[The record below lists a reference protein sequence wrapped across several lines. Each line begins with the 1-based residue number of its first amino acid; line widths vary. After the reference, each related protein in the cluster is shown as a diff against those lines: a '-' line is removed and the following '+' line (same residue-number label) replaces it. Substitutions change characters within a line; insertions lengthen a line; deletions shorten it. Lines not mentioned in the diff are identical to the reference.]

1 MLSSHHNSV
10 VHTIVWLPRKMT
22 SQDKLDSI
30 DALFQQAE
38 AELAGHNPVSSMD
51 LYGTGLDQTEL
62 RSTTIKTVHAI
73 HSIEKSLSINNSET
87 KSHQEIKK
95 SASVTQ
101 QINTKTEQNA
111 RIRKRI
117 SELYDLAMKDDQELI
132 DEQLAPGAGDQ
143 FFMKEKETEIR
154 AAMAEIA
161 HTVKAIPTVLDQ
173 KRPSVEETI
182 SPDLKISDFDD
193 IVETATRDIIKNE
206 IGNILE
212 DLLPKRLENR
222 SISSNKKRKKT
233 QTKKTKTKKPRPKT
247 RLKKTQAKKTQAK
260 KTQAKKTQAKKTQAK
275 KTQSQKNSA
284 KKTQTKKTQAKK

>member
-1 MLSSHHNSV
+1 
-10 VHTIVWLPRKMT
+10 MT

-51 LYGTGLDQTEL
+51 LYGTSLDQTEL

-117 SELYDLAMKDDQELI
+117 SELYDLAIKDDQELI

-161 HTVKAIPTVLDQ
+161 HTVKAIPTVQDQ

-182 SPDLKISDFDD
+182 SPDLKSQILE

-212 DLLPKRLENR
+212 GLLPKRLENR

-233 QTKKTKTKKPRPKT
+233 QTKKTQTKKT
-247 RLKKTQAKKTQAK
+247 QTKKTQAKKTQTK
-260 KTQAKKTQAKKTQAK
+260 KTQTKKTQ
-275 KTQSQKNSA
+275 A
-284 KKTQTKKTQAKK
+284 KKTQTKKTQAKKTQTKKTQTKK

>member
-1 MLSSHHNSV
+1 M
-10 VHTIVWLPRKMT
+10 RF
-22 SQDKLDSI
+22 
-30 DALFQQAE
+30 FQQAE
-38 AELAGHNPVSSMD
+38 AELAGHNPVLSMD

-143 FFMKEKETEIR
+143 FFMKEKETEIS

-173 KRPSVEETI
+173 NRPSVEETI
-182 SPDLKISDFDD
+182 SPDLKSQILD
-193 IVETATRDIIKNE
+193 IVETAMRDIIKNE
-206 IGNILE
+206 IRNILE

-222 SISSNKKRKKT
+222 SISSKKKNKKRKKT
-233 QTKKTKTKKPRPKT
+233 QTKKTQT
-247 RLKKTQAKKTQAK
+247 KKTQAKKTQAK
-260 KTQAKKTQAKKTQAK
+260 KPRPKKPKPKKPRPKKLKPKKLKPKKPKPKKTQAKKAGVARYKVNQ
-275 KTQSQKNSA
+275 
-284 KKTQTKKTQAKK
+284 

>member
-1 MLSSHHNSV
+1 
-10 VHTIVWLPRKMT
+10 MT

-51 LYGTGLDQTEL
+51 LYGTDLDQTEL

-73 HSIEKSLSINNSET
+73 HSIEKSLSINNSDT
-87 KSHQEIKK
+87 RSHQEIKK

-132 DEQLAPGAGDQ
+132 DEQPAPGAGDQ
-143 FFMKEKETEIR
+143 FFMREKETEIS

-182 SPDLKISDFDD
+182 SPDLKSQIID
-193 IVETATRDIIKNE
+193 IVETTTRDILKKE

-212 DLLPKRLENR
+212 DLLPKRLENK
-222 SISSNKKRKKT
+222 SISVNKKRKKT
-233 QTKKTKTKKPRPKT
+233 QTKKTQT
-247 RLKKTQAKKTQAK
+247 
-260 KTQAKKTQAKKTQAK
+260 
-275 KTQSQKNSA
+275 
-284 KKTQTKKTQAKK
+284 KKTQTKKTQTKKTQTKKTQTKKTQTKKTQTKKTQTKKTQTKK

>member
-1 MLSSHHNSV
+1 
-10 VHTIVWLPRKMT
+10 MT

-51 LYGTGLDQTEL
+51 LYGTDLDQAEL

-132 DEQLAPGAGDQ
+132 DEQLPPSAGDQ
-143 FFMKEKETEIR
+143 FFMKEKETEIS

-173 KRPSVEETI
+173 NRPSVEETI
-182 SPDLKISDFDD
+182 SPDLKSQILD
-193 IVETATRDIIKNE
+193 IVETAMRDIIKNE
-206 IGNILE
+206 IRNILE
-212 DLLPKRLENR
+212 DLLPKHLENR
-222 SISSNKKRKKT
+222 SISSNKKR
-233 QTKKTKTKKPRPKT
+233 
-247 RLKKTQAKKTQAK
+247 KKTQAKKTQAK

-275 KTQSQKNSA
+275 KTQA
-284 KKTQTKKTQAKK
+284 KKTQAKKTQAKKTQAKKTQAKK